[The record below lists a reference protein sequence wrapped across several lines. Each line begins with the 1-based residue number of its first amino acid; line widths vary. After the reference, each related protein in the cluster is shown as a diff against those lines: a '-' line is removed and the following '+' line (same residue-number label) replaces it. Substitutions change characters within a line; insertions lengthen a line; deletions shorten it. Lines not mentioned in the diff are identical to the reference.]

1 MNKDIFKGLLQH
13 AKENEYITY
22 DEINRAM
29 PEDTIS
35 PEQLDKFFGTLEDM
49 GIPVID
55 KAETETNIKPHQLE
69 RAEPHHTYSYGNE
82 EELTNPVRL
91 YLSEMGKE
99 PLLKREEE
107 VNLARSI
114 RENEKKLKLIVLGSP
129 ITLKEIRNWE
139 LLLDQKE
146 MTTKELMPRGRKSS
160 AQLSRMRQKMR
171 ATVKYIN
178 NTDRKVKK
186 LEKKAKKHKNQTA
199 LYNRIAQERQNII
212 DKIIGL
218 NLNQDKIKRLIN
230 KIKTFASHA
239 KQWEGEIKKYEKRFK
254 MSYVDLFRLY
264 RRCEA
269 KRITPTAFRHA
280 TGYTF
285 TGIESSIINLK
296 NIVKKTNRSGT
307 SLPVTHNQLFDT
319 YIKIKEL
326 ERLILEDKLKLIKA
340 NLRLVV
346 SVAKKYATSSGL
358 DLTDLI
364 QEGSLGLMKAIEKF
378 EYKRGF
384 KFSTYATWWIR
395 QSINRAIADQSR
407 TIRIPVHMKELISK
421 MLKMSKRYRQ
431 TIGRDPTIEEYSK
444 TLRVSITKIKH
455 ILRMVQEPISLDTPL
470 DEDEE
475 SSLKDFIEDKR
486 GSNPVKSI
494 FQEMRRE
501 EIKKVLANL
510 SEREEKILTLR
521 HGLDGGYPRTLE
533 EVGEIFGVTRERVRQ
548 IEAKAIR
555 KLRHSSRSKTLKEY
569 IE

>member
-1 MNKDIFKGLLQH
+1 MINKDIFKDLIEQ

-22 DEINRAM
+22 EDINRHL
-29 PEDTIS
+29 PENEIT
-35 PEQLDKFFGTLEDM
+35 PEQLDKFFATIEDM

-55 KAETETNIKPHQLE
+55 KAD
-69 RAEPHHTYSYGNE
+69 AEPSGKGTEAPTHTHFSSGSE

-99 PLLKREEE
+99 PLLKRDEE
-107 VNLARSI
+107 VNLARNI

-139 LLLDQKE
+139 LLLDQNE

-160 AQLSRMRQKMR
+160 SQLSRMRQKMKK
-171 ATVKYIN
+171 TVRYIN
-178 NTDRKVKK
+178 NTERKIEK
-186 LEKKAKKHKNQTA
+186 LEKSVVKSRGSKAQKV
-199 LYNRIAQERQNII
+199 YNKIAKERQDII
-212 DKIIGL
+212 DKIVDL

-230 KIKTFASHA
+230 KIKTHA
-239 KQWEGEIKKYEKRFK
+239 MHVKQWEYEIKKYEKRFK
-254 MSYVDLFRLY
+254 MTHTDLLRLY
-264 RRCEA
+264 RKCESG
-269 KRITPTAFRHA
+269 KMSQGSFRHA

-285 TGIESSIINLK
+285 TGIESTVENIR
-296 NIVKKTNRSGT
+296 NIVKKTTRFGT
-307 SLPVTHNQLFDT
+307 GLPVTYSQLIDT

-346 SVAKKYATSSGL
+346 SVAKKYASSSGL

-431 TIGRDPTIEEYSK
+431 NIGRDPTIEEYSK
-444 TLRVSITKIKH
+444 TLRVSIVKIKH

-475 SSLKDFIEDKR
+475 SSLKDFIEDKK
-486 GSNPVKSI
+486 GSHPLKNI
-494 FQEMRRE
+494 FHSLRRE
-501 EIKKVLANL
+501 EIRRVLANL

-555 KLRHSSRSKTLKEY
+555 KLRHPSRSKSLKEY
-569 IE
+569 LE